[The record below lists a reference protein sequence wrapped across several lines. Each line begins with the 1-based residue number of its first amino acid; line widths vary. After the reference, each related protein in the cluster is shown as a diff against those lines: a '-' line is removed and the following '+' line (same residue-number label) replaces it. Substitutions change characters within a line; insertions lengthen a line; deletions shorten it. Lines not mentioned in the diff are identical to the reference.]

1 MESFWAGRFAA
12 LELTLPSSPLK
23 SLAISTRI
31 ALQCS
36 IRSATIATSDGV
48 RRVI

>member
-1 MESFWAGRFAA
+1 MDSFWAGSIACPRINLA
-12 LELTLPSSPLK
+12 LLALK
-23 SLAISTRI
+23 SLTILACI